1 MCWSG
6 VLDRVSLEALG
17 SHRRWCSKVS
27 DVVTFVPECTLLGAS
42 CGGAVGRQMW
52 SSGGHAWKGGGSF
65 VRIRKSKQGTQLD
78 LEGDWSLRT
87 TEQVIPLFG
96 MDLLS
101 TCCMPSIAGG
111 ERREAS

>member
-17 SHRRWCSKVS
+17 SHR
-27 DVVTFVPECTLLGAS
+27 
-42 CGGAVGRQMW
+42 